1 MELVSG
7 DTAPL
12 DAPVRC
18 ILETRARC
26 VLHIEST
33 VSAPATSHFAL
44 HTGHI
49 HGNEDTSPAVII
61 VHCRCS
67 FPEDPPRCDTL
78 LGNERV
84 VTRYGDVTRPCHT
97 FFPVNERFGGERAGR
112 EGPIF
117 SGTKGCLPR
126 ARRKNFSLVSM
137 TAALFAL
144 GIYDRTH
151 VPFAFDADRILLIGT
166 ESLIKFDLGISCVLC
181 DVVCTRVR
189 ASGRAVEMRLSV

>member
-1 MELVSG
+1 MSG

-18 ILETRARC
+18 ILDTRARC

-49 HGNEDTSPAVII
+49 HGNEGPSPAAIM
-61 VHCRCS
+61 VHCS
-67 FPEDPPRCDTL
+67 FPEDPPGCGTL
-78 LGNERV
+78 LGNARV
-84 VTRYGDVTRPCHT
+84 VTRCGDVTRPCHT
-97 FFPVNERFGGERAGR
+97 FFPVNERFGGGGRAGR

-117 SGTKGCLPR
+117 SGTKGCLP
-126 ARRKNFSLVSM
+126 ARDFLLVSV

-144 GIYDRTH
+144 SIYDRTH
-151 VPFAFDADRILLIGT
+151 VHVPAAFAFRRGPYFVSPQLKFNRIRY
-166 ESLIKFDLGISCVLC
+166 SRCVC
-181 DVVCTRVR
+181 SVVWWRVVYTRVR
-189 ASGRAVEMRLSV
+189 AS